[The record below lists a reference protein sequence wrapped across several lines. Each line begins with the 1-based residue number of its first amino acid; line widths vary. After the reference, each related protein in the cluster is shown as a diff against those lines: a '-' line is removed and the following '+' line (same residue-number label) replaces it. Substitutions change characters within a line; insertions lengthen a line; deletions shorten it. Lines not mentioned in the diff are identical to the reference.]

1 MILPGTPW
9 FSLYAWSHLYELDGG
24 GNLSSIVGDFNNHSY
39 HGMVPY
45 HGPKNPQE
53 LDLQAQFIG
62 QRKTLS
68 DQEREEIKVL
78 KPW

>member
-1 MILPGTPW
+1 
-9 FSLYAWSHLYELDGG
+9 
-24 GNLSSIVGDFNNHSY
+24 
-39 HGMVPY
+39 MVPY

-62 QRKTLS
+62 QHKTLS

-78 KPW
+78 KPWWSIKETSRMC